1 MNQNHDSLLFGI
13 DTALVPIQLHLQFEG
28 LEVLLT
34 AAAADIV
41 ADNSGV
47 AFERIGVLGVVPR
60 GQRGPLGVERVV
72 QDPGSLEAIV

>member
-34 AAAADIV
+34 AAIV

-47 AFERIGVLGVVPR
+47 ALEGIGVLGVVPR

>member
-34 AAAADIV
+34 AATIV

-47 AFERIGVLGVVPR
+47 ALEGIGVLGVVPR